1 VGGNTGKMYKLPA
14 IICTLFQNSKMERIE
29 ELEKILFCRLWI
41 EESEEIMVI
50 LEAIWI

>member
-1 VGGNTGKMYKLPA
+1 
-14 IICTLFQNSKMERIE
+14 MERIE